1 MRKHWMIT
9 GVAALALTILA
20 AALVVSGVPGGPVAA
35 QSPAPGT
42 ITVRGLGEASGAPD
56 VAYVSLGVDTRNA
69 SLSEAMSEAN
79 SVMDAVI
86 EAVRGLEIAAEDI
99 QTVDFSVWSDEP
111 MTPEG
116 APAEGTRFYRVT
128 NVVRITVR
136 DTGLMQNVIDAAVA
150 AGANRI
156 YGVTFGLEDPAA
168 LERDARLAALENA
181 RERAAQIAEA
191 IGVTLGE
198 PTIVVEGDSFGQGV
212 VMDMAARGLGGGG
225 GIQQGQLSV
234 QVQVQVTFETVR

>member
-1 MRKHWMIT
+1 MKKQGIIT
-9 GVAALALTILA
+9 GMAALALVALA
-20 AALVVSGVPGGPVAA
+20 AVLALSGAPGAPVAA

-42 ITVRGLGEASGAPD
+42 ITVRGFGEASGAPD

-69 SLSEAMSEAN
+69 SLSEAMGEAN
-79 SVMDAVI
+79 SVMAAVI
-86 EAVRGLEIAAEDI
+86 EAVRSLDIAAEDI

-116 APAEGTRFYRVT
+116 TPAEGTRYYRVT

-136 DTGLMQNVIDAAVA
+136 DTTLMQDVIDVAVA

-156 YGVTFGLEDPAA
+156 YGVTFGLENPDA
-168 LERDARLAALENA
+168 LERDARVAALENA
-181 RERAAQIAEA
+181 RERAAQIAQA

-198 PTIVVEGDSFGQGV
+198 PTIVVEGDNFNQGV
-212 VMDMAARGLGGGG
+212 VMEMAARGLGGGG